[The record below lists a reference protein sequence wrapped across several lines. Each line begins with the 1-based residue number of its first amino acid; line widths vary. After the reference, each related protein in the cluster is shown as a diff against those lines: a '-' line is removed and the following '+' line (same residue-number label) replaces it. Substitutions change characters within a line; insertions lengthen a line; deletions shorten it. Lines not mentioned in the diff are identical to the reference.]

1 MDKILIVDDQENNR
15 LVIEDILRRQ
25 PSSIRSVCSGKEALE
40 TVKEWVPDV
49 MLIDHMM
56 PELSGIETT
65 RLLKEQPRFAHLP
78 ILIVTAKN
86 DRQTLREAFDAGAV
100 DYILKPVE
108 KTTLLARIN
117 SAIRTKKAFDQ
128 VQKLSQNLLQ
138 QKQELQD
145 FTHMV
150 SHDLKSPVVGA
161 ASLFNLFLHR
171 LQEDYPEIR
180 NDPGMHELLDRI
192 PGSFTKMLTF
202 IDTLLNYA
210 MAGKIIGDMQTVS
223 LGKILQTVIEEFE
236 QEQQQGIVRFK
247 LPSKWPKVQC
257 DVLKMSQ
264 VWQNLIGNSIK
275 YRGNL
280 DQVEIKIGTRI
291 SGNWCECWIEDNGN
305 GIPSSEGD
313 RIFKPFIRLD
323 DSRQGSGI
331 GLATVARILE
341 AHKGIIRLDP
351 RYQNGARFY
360 MRWPHHSITK

>member
-180 NDPGMHELLDRI
+180 NDPGMQELLDRI

-210 MAGKIIGDMQTVS
+210 MAGKIIGDMQSIS
-223 LGKILQTVIEEFE
+223 LGKILQTVIEQFE
-236 QEQQQGIVRFK
+236 QEQQQGIV
-247 LPSKWPKVQC
+247 
-257 DVLKMSQ
+257 
-264 VWQNLIGNSIK
+264 
-275 YRGNL
+275 
-280 DQVEIKIGTRI
+280 
-291 SGNWCECWIEDNGN
+291 
-305 GIPSSEGD
+305 
-313 RIFKPFIRLD
+313 
-323 DSRQGSGI
+323 
-331 GLATVARILE
+331 
-341 AHKGIIRLDP
+341 
-351 RYQNGARFY
+351 
-360 MRWPHHSITK
+360 

>member
-1 MDKILIVDDQENNR
+1 M
-15 LVIEDILRRQ
+15 
-25 PSSIRSVCSGKEALE
+25 
-40 TVKEWVPDV
+40 
-49 MLIDHMM
+49 
-56 PELSGIETT
+56 
-65 RLLKEQPRFAHLP
+65 
-78 ILIVTAKN
+78 TAKN

-108 KTTLLARIN
+108 KITLLARIN

-171 LQEDYPEIR
+171 LQEDYPEIKS
-180 NDPGMHELLDRI
+180 DPGMHELLERI

-210 MAGKIIGDMQTVS
+210 MAGKIIGEMQTVS
-223 LGKILQTVIEEFE
+223 LGKILQNVIEQFE
-236 QEQQQGIVRFK
+236 QESQLGIVKFK
-247 LPSKWPKVQC
+247 LPAKWPIVRC

-275 YRGNL
+275 YRGKL
-280 DQVEIKIGTRI
+280 DQVEIKIGTRV
-291 SGNWCECWIEDNGN
+291 SGIWCECWIEDNGS
-305 GIPSSEGD
+305 GIPSLEGN

-323 DSRQGSGI
+323 DSKQGSGI

-341 AHKGIIRLDP
+341 AHKGIIRLDSS
-351 RYQNGARFY
+351 YHDGARFY
-360 MRWPHHSITK
+360 MRWPHHVSTR

>member
-1 MDKILIVDDQENNR
+1 M
-15 LVIEDILRRQ
+15 
-25 PSSIRSVCSGKEALE
+25 
-40 TVKEWVPDV
+40 
-49 MLIDHMM
+49 
-56 PELSGIETT
+56 
-65 RLLKEQPRFAHLP
+65 
-78 ILIVTAKN
+78 TAKN

-108 KTTLLARIN
+108 KITLLARIN

-171 LQEDYPEIR
+171 LQEDYPEIKS
-180 NDPGMHELLDRI
+180 DPGMHELLERI

-210 MAGKIIGDMQTVS
+210 MAGKIIGEMQTVS
-223 LGKILQTVIEEFE
+223 LGKILQNVIEQFE
-236 QEQQQGIVRFK
+236 QESQLGIVKFK
-247 LPSKWPKVQC
+247 LPAKWPIVRC

-275 YRGNL
+275 YRGKL
-280 DQVEIKIGTRI
+280 DQVEIKIGTRV
-291 SGNWCECWIEDNGN
+291 SGIWCECWIEDNGS
-305 GIPSSEGD
+305 GIPSLEGN

-323 DSRQGSGI
+323 DSKQGSGI

-341 AHKGIIRLDP
+341 AHKGIIRLDSG
-351 RYQNGARFY
+351 YHDGARFY
-360 MRWPHHSITK
+360 MRWPHHVSTR